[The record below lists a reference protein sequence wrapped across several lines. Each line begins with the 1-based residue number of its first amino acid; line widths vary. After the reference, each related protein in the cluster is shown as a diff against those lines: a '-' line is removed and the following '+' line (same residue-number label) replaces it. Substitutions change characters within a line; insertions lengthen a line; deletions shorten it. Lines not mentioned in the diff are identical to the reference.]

1 MELKKQVIQSTKW
14 NSLATVFNL
23 GFQFLKLI
31 VLTRLLDKSDFGLVA
46 IATMVISFT
55 SIFSDLG
62 FTIAIIHKQDTTEK
76 QYSSLYWAN
85 VLFSVFLFLLVVG
98 ISPLVARFYREN
110 QLTIIIPLLAIE
122 ILANAFGKMFQTLK
136 MKSLDFKFISIVSVS
151 CTILGFV
158 VTIILALTGFGVYSL
173 VIGQLVQV
181 LLVQSIYMIT
191 GRKSVKISLHFNV
204 QEIKDYIIIGS
215 YGLGAKVVD
224 FAASKIDVFLIGRFF
239 GMEALGVYN
248 LAKELIA
255 KPYSILGK
263 IFYNIGVSAFAIIQN
278 NINAIKDKLN
288 LVLNSISLITAPLYI
303 LVAVF
308 ADLIVPIIY
317 SNSFGEIIPL
327 VRILAI
333 FGFMSS
339 LEFASFSVRDA
350 KGKTNYSL
358 LWTSLLFIIIVLTTY
373 LLKDTSIIILAF
385 AISVVSVITIV
396 PFWYI
401 NIYKTIGVSFFD
413 FLSPIIKNAVLAI
426 VLGIVVYFLYS
437 WNQSIY
443 MVIALAVSYFALYLL
458 GELVLNKQAL
468 MKVKDIIIKKE
479 NN

>member
-23 GFQFLKLI
+23 GFQFVKII
-31 VLTRLLDKSDFGLVA
+31 VLTRLLDKADFGLVA

-62 FTIAIIHKQDTTEK
+62 FTIAIIHKQNTTDK

-85 VLFSVFLFLLVVG
+85 VIFSFLLFVIVVAT
-98 ISPLVARFYREN
+98 SPLVASFYHDERI
-110 QLTIIIPLLAIE
+110 TYVVSLLGLE
-122 ILANAFGKMFQTLK
+122 ILANAFGKMFQTIK
-136 MKSLDFKFISIVSVS
+136 MKNMDFKFISIVNIV
-151 CTILGFV
+151 CTIIGFA
-158 VTIILALTGFGVYSL
+158 VTIALALLGFGVYSL
-173 VIGQLVQV
+173 VVGQLVQV
-181 LLVQSIYMIT
+181 VITQIVFMIS
-191 GRKSVKISLHFNV
+191 GRKTINITLHFDIH
-204 QEIKDYIIIGS
+204 EIKDYIIIGS
-215 YGLGAKVVD
+215 YGIGSKVVD

-327 VRILAI
+327 VRILAV

-358 LWTSLLFIIIVLTTY
+358 LWTSLLFIITVLTTY

-385 AISVVSVITIV
+385 AISAVSVITIV

>member
-1 MELKKQVIQSTKW
+1 MDLKKQVIKSTKW

-62 FTIAIIHKQDTTEK
+62 FTVAIIHKQDTTEK

-98 ISPLVARFYREN
+98 LSPLVASFYREN

-151 CTILGFV
+151 CTIAGFI
-158 VTIILALTGFGVYSL
+158 VTIILALIGLGVYSL

-181 LLVQSIYMIT
+181 LAVQSVYMIS
-191 GRKSVKISLHFNV
+191 GRKSVKISLHFNIH
-204 QEIKDYIIIGS
+204 EIKEYIIIGS

-248 LAKELIA
+248 LAKELIS

-263 IFYNIGVSAFAIIQN
+263 IFLNIGISAFAIIQN
-278 NINAIKDKLN
+278 NINAIKEKLN
-288 LVLNSISLITAPLYI
+288 LVLNSISLITAPLYV

-327 VRILAI
+327 VRILAV

-339 LEFASFSVRDA
+339 LELASFSVRDA

-358 LWTSLLFIIIVLTTY
+358 LWTSSLFIITVLTTY
-373 LLKDTSIIILAF
+373 LFKDTSVFVLAF
-385 AISVVSVITIV
+385 AISAVSVIAIV

-401 NIYKTIGVSFFD
+401 NIYKIIGVWFFD
-413 FLSPIIKNAVLAI
+413 FLRPIIKNALLAI

-437 WNQSIY
+437 WNHSIY
-443 MVIALAVSYFALYLL
+443 MVIALTVSYFALYLL
-458 GELVLNKQAL
+458 GEIVMNKQTL
-468 MKVKDIIIKKE
+468 MKVKDILFKKG